1 MNTSSEHIM
10 AKISDRDKKLS
21 IVDIP
26 QTLISDSE
34 KGVSMGGMEWVKS
47 FQFIFLPQPP
57 QDSG

>member
-1 MNTSSEHIM
+1 M

-47 FQFIFLPQPP
+47 FQIHLSPTAT
-57 QDSG
+57 SGLRLKTVLI